1 MAKKFPPPPI
11 PAELLQASQQDH
23 EPRPTDPVTQVVQ
36 LYRVRINN
44 IDHILFGPPLL
55 TNSVSEPSEPSEPSE
70 LHVTDFAVGPE
81 VPMTTILHTLQQSL
95 NEANQHKRTELQ

>member
-1 MAKKFPPPPI
+1 MAKKPPPPPI
-11 PAELLQASQQDH
+11 PIELLQASHQDH

-55 TNSVSEPSEPSEPSE
+55 INTPSE
-70 LHVTDFAVGPE
+70 LHVTDFAIGPE

-95 NEANQHKRTELQ
+95 NEATERRRTELQ

>member
-1 MAKKFPPPPI
+1 MAKKPPPPPI
-11 PAELLQASQQDH
+11 PAELLQASHQDH

-55 TNSVSEPSEPSEPSE
+55 TNSVSE